1 MKTLNIRYKDG
12 FKIEEDTKLYPIKS
26 DISDKIGVLVEH
38 RRLNGSNRY
47 LRYGIQKLSG
57 KYYFFDVRNSVISKT
72 RESEYNTYICPYCRE
87 RMFIVSAFERQ
98 GTMIPIHLKHYKKT
112 NKECIFRSD
121 AKSMK
126 LRDAYY
132 KSEEFLHKEIQD
144 YVHKRA
150 KEGFKLSIP
159 NSYKLYKNTK
169 TNAIRAEIQKEQVN
183 IVNAVIVYNES
194 DKLNKRY
201 TPDIILYTDDNRQI
215 DCEISVYKS
224 LNSADY
230 YEQWQNRGKTVIEIK
245 KTEIMDMHLDGY
257 KFSRDLVISYLY
269 DSILDKARKRKISQS
284 QKIID
289 DLRNN
294 KTIIDN
300 LYNNKTRICKTK
312 NSHKENYLKKLEQHI
327 KEKKLFKAKVNSDI
341 EEYLNNLCKE
351 NILRK
356 EYIDNRT
363 ESQKI
368 KDKIK
373 GHEPQNILIYFE
385 VKENKEAKLIN
396 VSIEKGNNVAYKR
409 IPAIIEDNLRNDG
422 YKVGMASVKNVIN
435 DK

>member
-98 GTMIPIHLKHYKKT
+98 GSMIPIHLKHYQKT
-112 NKECIFRSD
+112 NKDCIFRSD
-121 AKSMK
+121 SKSMK

-144 YVHKRA
+144 YVRKTA

-159 NSYKLYKNTK
+159 NSYKLYKNIK
-169 TNAIRAEIQKEQVN
+169 NNAIRAEIQKEEVN
-183 IVNAVIVYNES
+183 IVNALINYNKS
-194 DKLNKRY
+194 DKHSKKY

-230 YEQWQNRGKTVIEIK
+230 YEQWQDRGKTVIEIK
-245 KTEIMDMHLDGY
+245 KTEIMDMHLYGY
-257 KFSRDLVISYLY
+257 MLSRDLIISYLY
-269 DSILDKARKRKISQS
+269 DPILDEARKRKISLS
-284 QKIID
+284 QKI
-289 DLRNN
+289 LAENEAFNN
-294 KTIIDN
+294 KVNTDIMEQLERLCKNKLLTKIHVDTRSKSKRKQDRINGVEYKPKVVYLDAKGKNDEKIIEVSIAKG
-300 LYNNKTRICKTK
+300 NKKTSK
-312 NSHKENYLKKLEQHI
+312 NIPEVLKK
-327 KEKKLFKAKVNSDI
+327 
-341 EEYLNNLCKE
+341 YLE
-351 NILRK
+351 NI
-356 EYIDNRT
+356 
-363 ESQKI
+363 
-368 KDKIK
+368 
-373 GHEPQNILIYFE
+373 
-385 VKENKEAKLIN
+385 
-396 VSIEKGNNVAYKR
+396 
-409 IPAIIEDNLRNDG
+409 G
-422 YKVGMASVKNVIN
+422 YKVT
-435 DK
+435 

>member
-12 FKIEEDTKLYPIKS
+12 FKIEEDTRLYPIKS

-98 GTMIPIHLKHYKKT
+98 GSMIPIHLKHYQKT

-121 AKSMK
+121 SKSMK
-126 LRDAYY
+126 LREAYY

-144 YVHKRA
+144 YVYKTA

-169 TNAIRAEIQKEQVN
+169 TNAIRAEIQKEEVN
-183 IVNAVIVYNES
+183 IVNALINYNKS
-194 DKLNKRY
+194 DKHSKKY

-230 YEQWQNRGKTVIEIK
+230 YEQWQDRGKTVIEIK
-245 KTEIMDMHLDGY
+245 KTEIMDMHLYGY
-257 KFSRDLVISYLY
+257 MLSRDLIISYLY
-269 DSILDKARKRKISQS
+269 DPILDEARKRKISLS
-284 QKIID
+284 QKI
-289 DLRNN
+289 LAENEAFNN
-294 KTIIDN
+294 KVNTDIMEQLERLCKNKLLTKIHVDTRSKSKRKQDRINGVEYKPKVVYLDAKGKNDAKIIEVSIAKG
-300 LYNNKTRICKTK
+300 NKKTSK
-312 NSHKENYLKKLEQHI
+312 NIPEVLKK
-327 KEKKLFKAKVNSDI
+327 
-341 EEYLNNLCKE
+341 YLE
-351 NILRK
+351 NI
-356 EYIDNRT
+356 
-363 ESQKI
+363 
-368 KDKIK
+368 
-373 GHEPQNILIYFE
+373 
-385 VKENKEAKLIN
+385 
-396 VSIEKGNNVAYKR
+396 
-409 IPAIIEDNLRNDG
+409 G
-422 YKVGMASVKNVIN
+422 YKVT
-435 DK
+435 

>member
-98 GTMIPIHLKHYKKT
+98 GSMIPIHLKHYQKT
-112 NKECIFRSD
+112 NKDCIFRSD
-121 AKSMK
+121 SKSMK

-144 YVHKRA
+144 YVRKTA

-169 TNAIRAEIQKEQVN
+169 TNAIRAEIQKEEVN
-183 IVNAVIVYNES
+183 IVNALINYNKS
-194 DKLNKRY
+194 DKHSKKY

-230 YEQWQNRGKTVIEIK
+230 YEQWQDRGKTVIEIK
-245 KTEIMDMHLDGY
+245 KTEIMDMHLYGY
-257 KFSRDLVISYLY
+257 MLSRDLIISYLY
-269 DSILDKARKRKISQS
+269 DPILDEARKRKISLS
-284 QKIID
+284 QKI
-289 DLRNN
+289 LAENEAFNN
-294 KTIIDN
+294 KVNTDIMEQLERLCKNKLLTKIHVDTRSKSKRKQDRINGVEYKPKVVYLDAKGKNDAKIIEVSIAKG
-300 LYNNKTRICKTK
+300 NKKTSK
-312 NSHKENYLKKLEQHI
+312 NIPEVLKK
-327 KEKKLFKAKVNSDI
+327 
-341 EEYLNNLCKE
+341 YLE
-351 NILRK
+351 NI
-356 EYIDNRT
+356 
-363 ESQKI
+363 
-368 KDKIK
+368 
-373 GHEPQNILIYFE
+373 
-385 VKENKEAKLIN
+385 
-396 VSIEKGNNVAYKR
+396 
-409 IPAIIEDNLRNDG
+409 G
-422 YKVGMASVKNVIN
+422 YKVT
-435 DK
+435 

>member
-98 GTMIPIHLKHYKKT
+98 GSMIPIHLKHYQKT
-112 NKECIFRSD
+112 NKDCIFRSD
-121 AKSMK
+121 SKSMK

-144 YVHKRA
+144 YVYKTA

-159 NSYKLYKNTK
+159 NSYKLYKNIK
-169 TNAIRAEIQKEQVN
+169 NNAIRAEIQKEEVN
-183 IVNAVIVYNES
+183 IVNALINYNKS
-194 DKLNKRY
+194 DKHSKKY

-230 YEQWQNRGKTVIEIK
+230 YEQWQDRGKTVIEIK
-245 KTEIMDMHLDGY
+245 KTEIMDMHLYGY
-257 KFSRDLVISYLY
+257 MLSRDLIISYLY
-269 DSILDKARKRKISQS
+269 DPILDEARKRKISLS
-284 QKIID
+284 QKI
-289 DLRNN
+289 LAENEAFNN
-294 KTIIDN
+294 KVNTDIMEQLERLCKNKLLTKIHVDTRSKSKRKQDRINGVEYKPKVVYLDAKGKNDAKIIEVSIAKG
-300 LYNNKTRICKTK
+300 NKKTSK
-312 NSHKENYLKKLEQHI
+312 NIPEVLKK
-327 KEKKLFKAKVNSDI
+327 
-341 EEYLNNLCKE
+341 YLE
-351 NILRK
+351 NI
-356 EYIDNRT
+356 
-363 ESQKI
+363 
-368 KDKIK
+368 
-373 GHEPQNILIYFE
+373 
-385 VKENKEAKLIN
+385 
-396 VSIEKGNNVAYKR
+396 
-409 IPAIIEDNLRNDG
+409 G
-422 YKVGMASVKNVIN
+422 YKVT
-435 DK
+435 

>member
-12 FKIEEDTKLYPIKS
+12 FKIEEDTKLYPINS
-26 DISDKIGVLVEH
+26 NINDKVGVLVEH
-38 RRLNGSNRY
+38 RRLNGTNRY

-72 RESEYNTYICPYCRE
+72 RESEYNTYICPYCGE

-98 GTMIPIHLKHYKKT
+98 GSMIPIHLKHYQKT

-121 AKSMK
+121 SKSMK
-126 LRDAYY
+126 LREAYY

-144 YVHKRA
+144 YVRKTG

-169 TNAIRAEIQKEQVN
+169 TNAIRAEIQKEEVN
-183 IVNAVIVYNES
+183 IVNALINYNKS
-194 DKLNKRY
+194 DKHSKKY

-230 YEQWQNRGKTVIEIK
+230 YEQWQDRGKTVIEIK
-245 KTEIMDMHLDGY
+245 KTEIMDMHLYGY
-257 KFSRDLVISYLY
+257 RLSRDLIISYLY
-269 DSILDKARKRKISQS
+269 DPILDKARKRKIIES

-289 DLRNN
+289 NLNYNKDIISQIESLDKCNEFKVGDNIRKIDVN
-294 KTIIDN
+294 KTQ
-300 LYNNKTRICKTK
+300 
-312 NSHKENYLKKLEQHI
+312 KKAF
-327 KEKKLFKAKVNSDI
+327 KKKVNSDI
-341 EEYLNNLCKE
+341 KRYLNNLCKK

-363 ESQKI
+363 KSQKMTV
-368 KDKIK
+368 
-373 GHEPQNILIYFE
+373 YFD
-385 VKENKEAKLIN
+385 VKENKEIKFIN
-396 VSIEKGNNVAYKR
+396 VSIEKNNNVTYKR
-409 IPAIIEDNLRNDG
+409 IPEIIENNLKNAG
-422 YKVGMASVKNVIN
+422 YKVGMTSVKNVIN
-435 DK
+435 DQ

>member
-98 GTMIPIHLKHYKKT
+98 GSMIPIHLKHYQKT
-112 NKECIFRSD
+112 NKDCIFRSD
-121 AKSMK
+121 SKSMK

-144 YVHKRA
+144 YVRKTA

-159 NSYKLYKNTK
+159 NSYKLYKNIK
-169 TNAIRAEIQKEQVN
+169 NNAIRAEIQKEEVN
-183 IVNAVIVYNES
+183 IVNALINYNKS
-194 DKLNKRY
+194 DKHSKKY

-230 YEQWQNRGKTVIEIK
+230 YEQWQDRGKTVIEIT
-245 KTEIMDMHLDGY
+245 KTEIMDMHLYGY
-257 KFSRDLVISYLY
+257 MLSRDLIISYLY
-269 DSILDKARKRKISQS
+269 DPILDEARKRKISLS
-284 QKIID
+284 QKI
-289 DLRNN
+289 LAENEAFNN
-294 KTIIDN
+294 KVNTDIMEQLERLCKNKLLTKIHVDTRSKSKRKQDRINGVEYKPKVVYLDAKGKNDAKIIEVSIAKG
-300 LYNNKTRICKTK
+300 NKKTSK
-312 NSHKENYLKKLEQHI
+312 NIPEVLKK
-327 KEKKLFKAKVNSDI
+327 
-341 EEYLNNLCKE
+341 YLE
-351 NILRK
+351 NI
-356 EYIDNRT
+356 
-363 ESQKI
+363 
-368 KDKIK
+368 
-373 GHEPQNILIYFE
+373 
-385 VKENKEAKLIN
+385 
-396 VSIEKGNNVAYKR
+396 
-409 IPAIIEDNLRNDG
+409 G
-422 YKVGMASVKNVIN
+422 YKVT
-435 DK
+435 

>member
-72 RESEYNTYICPYCRE
+72 RESEYNTYICPYCGE

-98 GTMIPIHLKHYKKT
+98 GSMIPIHLKHYQKT

-121 AKSMK
+121 SKSMK
-126 LRDAYY
+126 LREAYY

-144 YVHKRA
+144 YVRKTG

-169 TNAIRAEIQKEQVN
+169 TNAIRAEIQKEEMN
-183 IVNAVIVYNES
+183 IVNALINYNKS
-194 DKLNKRY
+194 DKHSKKY

-230 YEQWQNRGKTVIEIK
+230 YEQWQDRGKTVIEIK
-245 KTEIMDMHLDGY
+245 KTEIMDMHLYGY
-257 KFSRDLVISYLY
+257 MLSRDLIISYLY
-269 DSILDKARKRKISQS
+269 DPILDEARKRKISLS
-284 QKIID
+284 QKI
-289 DLRNN
+289 LAENEAFNN
-294 KTIIDN
+294 KVNTDIIEQ
-300 LYNNKTRICKTK
+300 LERLCKNKLLTKIHVDTRSKSKRKQDRINGVEYKPKVVYLDAKGKNDAKIIEVSIAKGNKKTSK
-312 NSHKENYLKKLEQHI
+312 NIPEVLKK
-327 KEKKLFKAKVNSDI
+327 
-341 EEYLNNLCKE
+341 YLE
-351 NILRK
+351 NI
-356 EYIDNRT
+356 
-363 ESQKI
+363 
-368 KDKIK
+368 
-373 GHEPQNILIYFE
+373 
-385 VKENKEAKLIN
+385 
-396 VSIEKGNNVAYKR
+396 
-409 IPAIIEDNLRNDG
+409 G
-422 YKVGMASVKNVIN
+422 YKVT
-435 DK
+435 

>member
-98 GTMIPIHLKHYKKT
+98 GSMIPIHLKHYQKT
-112 NKECIFRSD
+112 NKDCIFRSD
-121 AKSMK
+121 SKSMK

-144 YVHKRA
+144 YVRKTA

-159 NSYKLYKNTK
+159 NSYKLYKNIK
-169 TNAIRAEIQKEQVN
+169 NNAIRAEIQKEEVN
-183 IVNAVIVYNES
+183 IVNALINYNKS
-194 DKLNKRY
+194 DKHSKKY

-230 YEQWQNRGKTVIEIK
+230 YEQWQDRGKTVIEIK
-245 KTEIMDMHLDGY
+245 KTEIMDMHLYGY
-257 KFSRDLVISYLY
+257 MLSRDLIISYLY
-269 DSILDKARKRKISQS
+269 DPILDEARKRKISLS
-284 QKIID
+284 QKI
-289 DLRNN
+289 LAENEAFNN
-294 KTIIDN
+294 KVNTDIMEQLERLCKNKLLTKIHVDTRSKSKRKQDRINGVEYKPKVVYLDAKGKNDAKIIEVSIAKG
-300 LYNNKTRICKTK
+300 NKKTSK
-312 NSHKENYLKKLEQHI
+312 NIPEVLKK
-327 KEKKLFKAKVNSDI
+327 
-341 EEYLNNLCKE
+341 YLE
-351 NILRK
+351 NI
-356 EYIDNRT
+356 
-363 ESQKI
+363 
-368 KDKIK
+368 
-373 GHEPQNILIYFE
+373 
-385 VKENKEAKLIN
+385 
-396 VSIEKGNNVAYKR
+396 
-409 IPAIIEDNLRNDG
+409 G
-422 YKVGMASVKNVIN
+422 YKVT
-435 DK
+435 

>member
-98 GTMIPIHLKHYKKT
+98 GSMIPIHLKHYQKT
-112 NKECIFRSD
+112 NKYCIFRSD
-121 AKSMK
+121 SKSMK
-126 LRDAYY
+126 LREAYY

-144 YVHKRA
+144 YVYKTA

-159 NSYKLYKNTK
+159 NSYKLYKNIK
-169 TNAIRAEIQKEQVN
+169 NNAIRAEIQKEEVN
-183 IVNAVIVYNES
+183 IVNALINYNKS
-194 DKLNKRY
+194 DKHSKKY

-230 YEQWQNRGKTVIEIK
+230 YEQWQDRGKTVIEIK
-245 KTEIMDMHLDGY
+245 KTEIMDMHLYGY
-257 KFSRDLVISYLY
+257 MLSRDLIISYLY
-269 DSILDKARKRKISQS
+269 DPILDEARKRKISLS
-284 QKIID
+284 QKI
-289 DLRNN
+289 LAENEAFNN
-294 KTIIDN
+294 KVNTDIMEQLERLCKNKLLTKIHVDTRSKSKRKQDRINGVEYKPKVVYLDAKGKNDAKIIEVSIAKG
-300 LYNNKTRICKTK
+300 NKKTSK
-312 NSHKENYLKKLEQHI
+312 NIPEVLKK
-327 KEKKLFKAKVNSDI
+327 
-341 EEYLNNLCKE
+341 YLE
-351 NILRK
+351 NI
-356 EYIDNRT
+356 
-363 ESQKI
+363 
-368 KDKIK
+368 
-373 GHEPQNILIYFE
+373 
-385 VKENKEAKLIN
+385 
-396 VSIEKGNNVAYKR
+396 
-409 IPAIIEDNLRNDG
+409 G
-422 YKVGMASVKNVIN
+422 YKVT
-435 DK
+435 

>member
-72 RESEYNTYICPYCRE
+72 RESEYNTYICPYCGE

-98 GTMIPIHLKHYKKT
+98 GSMIPIHLKHYQKT

-121 AKSMK
+121 SKSMK
-126 LRDAYY
+126 LREAYY

-144 YVHKRA
+144 YVRKTG

-169 TNAIRAEIQKEQVN
+169 TNAIRAEIQKEEMN
-183 IVNAVIVYNES
+183 IVNALINYNKS
-194 DKLNKRY
+194 DKHSKKY

-230 YEQWQNRGKTVIEIK
+230 YEQWQDRGKTVIEIK
-245 KTEIMDMHLDGY
+245 KTEIMDMHLYGY
-257 KFSRDLVISYLY
+257 MLSRDLIISYLY
-269 DSILDKARKRKISQS
+269 DPILDEARKRKISLS
-284 QKIID
+284 QKI
-289 DLRNN
+289 LAENEAFNN
-294 KTIIDN
+294 KVNTDIMEQLERLCKNKLLTKIHVDTRSKSKRKQDRINGVEYKPKVVYLDAKGKNDAKIIEVSIAKG
-300 LYNNKTRICKTK
+300 NKKTSK
-312 NSHKENYLKKLEQHI
+312 NIPEVLKK
-327 KEKKLFKAKVNSDI
+327 
-341 EEYLNNLCKE
+341 YLE
-351 NILRK
+351 NI
-356 EYIDNRT
+356 
-363 ESQKI
+363 
-368 KDKIK
+368 
-373 GHEPQNILIYFE
+373 
-385 VKENKEAKLIN
+385 
-396 VSIEKGNNVAYKR
+396 
-409 IPAIIEDNLRNDG
+409 G
-422 YKVGMASVKNVIN
+422 YKVT
-435 DK
+435 

>member
-98 GTMIPIHLKHYKKT
+98 GSMIPIHLKHYQKT
-112 NKECIFRSD
+112 NKDCIFRSD
-121 AKSMK
+121 SKSMK
-126 LRDAYY
+126 LREAYY

-144 YVHKRA
+144 YVYKTA

-169 TNAIRAEIQKEQVN
+169 TNAIRAEIQKEEVN
-183 IVNAVIVYNES
+183 IVNALINYNKS
-194 DKLNKRY
+194 DKHSKKY

-230 YEQWQNRGKTVIEIK
+230 YEQWQDRGKTVIEIK
-245 KTEIMDMHLDGY
+245 KTEIMDMHLYGY
-257 KFSRDLVISYLY
+257 MLSRDLIISYLY
-269 DSILDKARKRKISQS
+269 DPILDEARKRKISLS
-284 QKIID
+284 QKI
-289 DLRNN
+289 LAENEAFNN
-294 KTIIDN
+294 KVNTDIMEQLERLCKNKLLTKIHVDTRSKSKRKQDRINGVEYKPKVVYLDAKGKNDAKIIEVSIAKG
-300 LYNNKTRICKTK
+300 NKKTSK
-312 NSHKENYLKKLEQHI
+312 NIPEVLKK
-327 KEKKLFKAKVNSDI
+327 
-341 EEYLNNLCKE
+341 YLE
-351 NILRK
+351 NI
-356 EYIDNRT
+356 
-363 ESQKI
+363 
-368 KDKIK
+368 
-373 GHEPQNILIYFE
+373 
-385 VKENKEAKLIN
+385 
-396 VSIEKGNNVAYKR
+396 
-409 IPAIIEDNLRNDG
+409 G
-422 YKVGMASVKNVIN
+422 YKVT
-435 DK
+435 

>member
-72 RESEYNTYICPYCRE
+72 RESEYNTYICPYCME

-98 GTMIPIHLKHYKKT
+98 GSMIPIHLKHYQKT

-121 AKSMK
+121 SKSLK

-144 YVHKRA
+144 YVRKTA

-169 TNAIRAEIQKEQVN
+169 TNAIRAEIQKEEVN
-183 IVNAVIVYNES
+183 IVNALINYNKS
-194 DKLNKRY
+194 DKHSKKY

-230 YEQWQNRGKTVIEIK
+230 YEQWQDRGKTVIEIK

-257 KFSRDLVISYLY
+257 MLSRDLIISYLY
-269 DSILDKARKRKISQS
+269 DPILDEARKRKISLS

-289 DLRNN
+289 DDKDFN
-294 KTIIDN
+294 KKVDIDIRRH
-300 LYNNKTRICKTK
+300 LDY
-312 NSHKENYLKKLEQHI
+312 
-327 KEKKLFKAKVNSDI
+327 
-341 EEYLNNLCKE
+341 LCKK

-356 EYIDNRT
+356 EYRDKKTKTKKNKNKLNGVNSEKKEVYVIVKSNTEETIINALIRKDN
-363 ESQKI
+363 KI
-368 KDKIK
+368 
-373 GHEPQNILIYFE
+373 
-385 VKENKEAKLIN
+385 
-396 VSIEKGNNVAYKR
+396 AYRK
-409 IPAIIEDNLRNDG
+409 IPATVGKSLRKDG
-422 YKVGMASVKNVIN
+422 YRVGVASN
-435 DK
+435 DISNKK

>member
-98 GTMIPIHLKHYKKT
+98 GSMIPIHLKHYQKT
-112 NKECIFRSD
+112 NKDCIFRSD
-121 AKSMK
+121 SKSMK

-144 YVHKRA
+144 YVRKTA

-159 NSYKLYKNTK
+159 NSYKLYKNIK
-169 TNAIRAEIQKEQVN
+169 NNAIRAEIQKEEVN
-183 IVNAVIVYNES
+183 IVNALINYNKS
-194 DKLNKRY
+194 DKHSKKY

-230 YEQWQNRGKTVIEIK
+230 YEQWQDRGKTVIEIK
-245 KTEIMDMHLDGY
+245 KTEIMDMHLYGY
-257 KFSRDLVISYLY
+257 MLSRDLIISYLY
-269 DSILDKARKRKISQS
+269 APILDEARKRKISLS
-284 QKIID
+284 QKI
-289 DLRNN
+289 LAENEAFNN
-294 KTIIDN
+294 KVNTDIMEQLERLCKNKLLTKIHVDTRSKSKRKQDRINGVEYKPKVVYLDAKGKNDAKIIEVSIAKG
-300 LYNNKTRICKTK
+300 NKKTSK
-312 NSHKENYLKKLEQHI
+312 NIPEVLKK
-327 KEKKLFKAKVNSDI
+327 
-341 EEYLNNLCKE
+341 YLE
-351 NILRK
+351 NI
-356 EYIDNRT
+356 
-363 ESQKI
+363 
-368 KDKIK
+368 
-373 GHEPQNILIYFE
+373 
-385 VKENKEAKLIN
+385 
-396 VSIEKGNNVAYKR
+396 
-409 IPAIIEDNLRNDG
+409 G
-422 YKVGMASVKNVIN
+422 YKVT
-435 DK
+435 

>member
-12 FKIEEDTKLYPIKS
+12 FKIEEDTRLYPIKS

-98 GTMIPIHLKHYKKT
+98 GSMIPIHLKHYQKT
-112 NKECIFRSD
+112 NKDCIFRSD
-121 AKSMK
+121 SKSMK

-144 YVHKRA
+144 YVRKTA
-150 KEGFKLSIP
+150 KEGFKVSIP
-159 NSYKLYKNTK
+159 NSYKLYKNIK
-169 TNAIRAEIQKEQVN
+169 NNAIRAEIQKEEVN
-183 IVNAVIVYNES
+183 IVNALINYNKS
-194 DKLNKRY
+194 DKHSKKY

-230 YEQWQNRGKTVIEIK
+230 YEQWQDRGKTVIEIK

-257 KFSRDLVISYLY
+257 MLSRDLIISYLY
-269 DSILDKARKRKISQS
+269 DPILDEARKRKISLS
-284 QKIID
+284 QKI
-289 DLRNN
+289 LAENEAFNN
-294 KTIIDN
+294 KVNTDIMEQLERLCKNKLLTKIHVDTRSKSKRKQDRINGVEYKPKVVYLDAKGKNDAKIIEVSIAKG
-300 LYNNKTRICKTK
+300 NKKTSK
-312 NSHKENYLKKLEQHI
+312 NIPEVLKK
-327 KEKKLFKAKVNSDI
+327 
-341 EEYLNNLCKE
+341 YLE
-351 NILRK
+351 NI
-356 EYIDNRT
+356 
-363 ESQKI
+363 
-368 KDKIK
+368 
-373 GHEPQNILIYFE
+373 
-385 VKENKEAKLIN
+385 
-396 VSIEKGNNVAYKR
+396 
-409 IPAIIEDNLRNDG
+409 G
-422 YKVGMASVKNVIN
+422 YKVT
-435 DK
+435 

>member
-87 RMFIVSAFERQ
+87 RIFIVSAFERQ
-98 GTMIPIHLKHYKKT
+98 GSMIPIHLKHYQKT
-112 NKECIFRSD
+112 NKDCIFRSD
-121 AKSMK
+121 SKSMK

-144 YVHKRA
+144 YVRKTA

-159 NSYKLYKNTK
+159 NSYKLYKNIK
-169 TNAIRAEIQKEQVN
+169 NNAIRAEIQKEEVN
-183 IVNAVIVYNES
+183 IVNALINYNKS
-194 DKLNKRY
+194 DKHSKKY

-230 YEQWQNRGKTVIEIK
+230 YEQWQDRGKTVIEIK
-245 KTEIMDMHLDGY
+245 KTEIMDMHLYGY
-257 KFSRDLVISYLY
+257 MLSRDLIISYLY
-269 DSILDKARKRKISQS
+269 DPILDEARKRKISLS
-284 QKIID
+284 QKI
-289 DLRNN
+289 LAENEAFNN
-294 KTIIDN
+294 KVNTDIMEQLERLCKNKLLTKIHVDTRSKSKRKQDRINGVEYKPKVVYLDAKGKNDAKIIEVSIAKG
-300 LYNNKTRICKTK
+300 NKKTSK
-312 NSHKENYLKKLEQHI
+312 NIPEVLKK
-327 KEKKLFKAKVNSDI
+327 
-341 EEYLNNLCKE
+341 YLE
-351 NILRK
+351 NI
-356 EYIDNRT
+356 
-363 ESQKI
+363 
-368 KDKIK
+368 
-373 GHEPQNILIYFE
+373 
-385 VKENKEAKLIN
+385 
-396 VSIEKGNNVAYKR
+396 
-409 IPAIIEDNLRNDG
+409 G
-422 YKVGMASVKNVIN
+422 YKVT
-435 DK
+435 

>member
-98 GTMIPIHLKHYKKT
+98 GSMIPIHLKHYQKT
-112 NKECIFRSD
+112 NKDCIFRSD
-121 AKSMK
+121 SKSMK
-126 LRDAYY
+126 LREAYY

-144 YVHKRA
+144 YVYKTA

-169 TNAIRAEIQKEQVN
+169 TNAIRAEIQKEEVN
-183 IVNAVIVYNES
+183 IVNALINYNKS
-194 DKLNKRY
+194 DKHSKQY

-230 YEQWQNRGKTVIEIK
+230 YEQWQDRGKTVIEIK
-245 KTEIMDMHLDGY
+245 KTEIMDMHLYGY
-257 KFSRDLVISYLY
+257 MLSRDLIISYLY
-269 DSILDKARKRKISQS
+269 DPILDEARKRKISLS
-284 QKIID
+284 QKI
-289 DLRNN
+289 LAENEAFNN
-294 KTIIDN
+294 KVNTDIMEQLERLCKNKLLTKIHVDTRSKSKRKQDRINGVEYKPKVVYLDAKGKNDAKIIEVSIAKG
-300 LYNNKTRICKTK
+300 NKKTSK
-312 NSHKENYLKKLEQHI
+312 NIPEVLKK
-327 KEKKLFKAKVNSDI
+327 
-341 EEYLNNLCKE
+341 YLE
-351 NILRK
+351 NI
-356 EYIDNRT
+356 
-363 ESQKI
+363 
-368 KDKIK
+368 
-373 GHEPQNILIYFE
+373 
-385 VKENKEAKLIN
+385 
-396 VSIEKGNNVAYKR
+396 
-409 IPAIIEDNLRNDG
+409 G
-422 YKVGMASVKNVIN
+422 YKVT
-435 DK
+435 

>member
-98 GTMIPIHLKHYKKT
+98 GRMIPIHLKHYQKT
-112 NKECIFRSD
+112 NKDCIFRSD
-121 AKSMK
+121 SKSMK

-144 YVHKRA
+144 YVRKTA

-159 NSYKLYKNTK
+159 NSYKLYKNIK
-169 TNAIRAEIQKEQVN
+169 NNAIRAEIQKEEVN
-183 IVNAVIVYNES
+183 IVNALINYNKS
-194 DKLNKRY
+194 DKHSKKY

-230 YEQWQNRGKTVIEIK
+230 YEQWQDRGKTVIEIK
-245 KTEIMDMHLDGY
+245 KTEIMDMHLYGY
-257 KFSRDLVISYLY
+257 MLSRDLIISYLY
-269 DSILDKARKRKISQS
+269 DPILDEARKRKISLS
-284 QKIID
+284 QKI
-289 DLRNN
+289 LAENEAFNN
-294 KTIIDN
+294 KVNTDIMEQLERLCKNKLLTKIHVDTRSKSKRKQDRINGVEYKPKVVYLDAKGKNDAKIIEVSIAKG
-300 LYNNKTRICKTK
+300 NKKTSK
-312 NSHKENYLKKLEQHI
+312 NIPEVLKK
-327 KEKKLFKAKVNSDI
+327 
-341 EEYLNNLCKE
+341 YLE
-351 NILRK
+351 NI
-356 EYIDNRT
+356 
-363 ESQKI
+363 
-368 KDKIK
+368 
-373 GHEPQNILIYFE
+373 
-385 VKENKEAKLIN
+385 
-396 VSIEKGNNVAYKR
+396 
-409 IPAIIEDNLRNDG
+409 G
-422 YKVGMASVKNVIN
+422 YKVT
-435 DK
+435 

>member
-26 DISDKIGVLVEH
+26 DISDKIGVLVEY

-98 GTMIPIHLKHYKKT
+98 GSMIPIHLKHYQKT

-126 LRDAYY
+126 LRDDYY

-144 YVHKRA
+144 YVCKTA
-150 KEGFKLSIP
+150 KEGFKVSIP
-159 NSYKLYKNTK
+159 KSYKLYKNRK
-169 TNAIRAEIQKEQVN
+169 TNAIRAEIQKERIN
-183 IVNAVIVYNES
+183 IVNAKQIYNTS
-194 DKLNKRY
+194 QKNNKKY
-201 TPDIILYTDDNRQI
+201 KPDIILYTDDNREI
-215 DCEISVYKS
+215 YCEISVYKS

-230 YEQWQNRGKTVIEIK
+230 YEQWQDRGKTVIEIK

-257 KFSRDLVISYLY
+257 RLSRDLIISYLY
-269 DSILDKARKRKISQS
+269 DPILDKARKRKIIES

-289 DLRNN
+289 NLNYN
-294 KTIIDN
+294 KDIISQIESLDKCNEFKVGDHIRQIEDN
-300 LYNNKTRICKTK
+300 
-312 NSHKENYLKKLEQHI
+312 KKQQ
-327 KEKKLFKAKVNSDI
+327 KAFKKKVNSDI
-341 EEYLNNLCKE
+341 KRYLNNLCTK

-356 EYIDNRT
+356 EYIEHRT
-363 ESQKI
+363 KSQKMAV
-368 KDKIK
+368 
-373 GHEPQNILIYFE
+373 YFD
-385 VKENKEAKLIN
+385 VKENKEIKFVN
-396 VSIEKGNNVAYKR
+396 VSIEKDNNVTYQR
-409 IPAIIEDNLRNDG
+409 IPEIIENNLKNAG
-422 YKVGMASVKNVIN
+422 YKVGMTSVKNVIN